1 MKEKMKMTGTK
12 RILCFGDSNT
22 WGCIPRWEAS
32 PFPSERYDEET
43 RWPQVMAKELGNEW
57 VLLEEGLG
65 GRTTMFDAPGE
76 SYRRGDWYLHP
87 CLLSHRP
94 LDYVVLM
101 LGTNDI
107 QPRLHPGPFGTAE
120 LKDGMK
126 QMISIIRSLPECGP
140 LKKAEPAQIL
150 LIAPPP
156 IRKAQGRPEVWEKYG
171 KEQGLRL
178 SEEFT
183 GIYGEI
189 AREMGCGFLDAADY
203 AQADLSDGVHFTRDS
218 HPRLGAA
225 AARAIREME
234 ETKKTHTAMELKKD
248 IEM

>member
-107 QPRLHPGPFGTAE
+107 QPRLHPGPVGTAE

-156 IRKAQGRPEVWEKYG
+156 IRKAQGRPEVE
-171 KEQGLRL
+171 
-178 SEEFT
+178 
-183 GIYGEI
+183 
-189 AREMGCGFLDAADY
+189 
-203 AQADLSDGVHFTRDS
+203 
-218 HPRLGAA
+218 
-225 AARAIREME
+225 
-234 ETKKTHTAMELKKD
+234 
-248 IEM
+248 